1 MCVIANKL
9 SLFFLQSC
17 IYSKKYV
24 SEKFIDAV
32 STHVL
37 GIHDKN
43 SNRNQTFKS
52 KTFLNYLT
60 KPIHIFLHSFFSHW
74 NTYATD
80 Q

>member
-1 MCVIANKL
+1 MCVMANKL

-43 SNRNQTFKS
+43 KISSLKWYKFK
-52 KTFLNYLT
+52 N
-60 KPIHIFLHSFFSHW
+60 I
-74 NTYATD
+74 
-80 Q
+80 